1 MISYGKNIA
10 STAEPLNSVEIED
23 LFHQIQTPLP
33 DMVAL
38 IRQLRTVRTVD
49 AKQYGQLKRRLPYY
63 TCGIFQPAI
72 RNTANFAY
80 TEYFIL
86 DIDHLTE
93 KGLQLHLL
101 RNRIQTD
108 PRVLMAFASP
118 SMDGLKVMFRFE
130 KRCYDPG
137 VYSVFYRKFAHQ
149 FAMEYGVEQA
159 IDLRTCDVTRACFA
173 SHDPLVYYNP
183 DAVAVDYSGYVSEE
197 NSMLFA
203 EARQEAEN
211 IQTEAMKRD
220 ETDPFGTELSGGD
233 PCEEV
238 MNNIKAILNPRKAKI
253 DQQPKLVFVP
263 AQLEEIVEELSRYI
277 TNTGVELVSITSIQY
292 GKKIQS
298 KIGNKRAET
307 NVFYGKNGFTVVM
320 SPKRGTDPEINEMV
334 AELVE
339 SFFDTI

>member
-108 PRVLMAFASP
+108 P
-118 SMDGLKVMFRFE
+118 
-130 KRCYDPG
+130 
-137 VYSVFYRKFAHQ
+137 
-149 FAMEYGVEQA
+149 
-159 IDLRTCDVTRACFA
+159 
-173 SHDPLVYYNP
+173 
-183 DAVAVDYSGYVSEE
+183 
-197 NSMLFA
+197 
-203 EARQEAEN
+203 
-211 IQTEAMKRD
+211 
-220 ETDPFGTELSGGD
+220 
-233 PCEEV
+233 
-238 MNNIKAILNPRKAKI
+238 
-253 DQQPKLVFVP
+253 
-263 AQLEEIVEELSRYI
+263 
-277 TNTGVELVSITSIQY
+277 
-292 GKKIQS
+292 
-298 KIGNKRAET
+298 
-307 NVFYGKNGFTVVM
+307 
-320 SPKRGTDPEINEMV
+320 
-334 AELVE
+334 
-339 SFFDTI
+339 